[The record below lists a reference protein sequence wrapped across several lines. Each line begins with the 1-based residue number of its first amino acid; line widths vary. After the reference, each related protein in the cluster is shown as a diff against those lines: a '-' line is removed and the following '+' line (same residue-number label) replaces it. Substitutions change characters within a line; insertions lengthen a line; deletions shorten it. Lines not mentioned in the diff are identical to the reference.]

1 MNAAN
6 LGLRFLLELAAL
18 GGFGFFAW
26 QAGSG
31 PWRVVLAVAAVIAA
45 MTLWAV
51 FAVPG
56 DPSRSGGAPVP
67 VPGAVRLALEL
78 AILLGGAWAWHAGG
92 QTLAGAAI
100 AALVLLHYA
109 LSFERIAWLLRQ

>member
-18 GGFGFFAW
+18 AGFALWAW
-26 QAGSG
+26 QAPYGI
-31 PWRVVLAVAAVIAA
+31 PLRVLLAATAVVVL

-56 DPSRSGGAPVP
+56 DPSRSGNAPVP
-67 VPGAVRLALEL
+67 VPGALRLALEL
-78 AILLGGAWAWHAGG
+78 LVLFGGAWAFHAGG
-92 QTLAGAAI
+92 YSK
-100 AALVLLHYA
+100 ALNHLVAHRRE
-109 LSFERIAWLLRQ
+109 S